1 VPFCMDQGRALHY
14 LERGAGE
21 PVVLIHGLGSSG
33 ADWAFQVPALEGEY
47 RVLLPDLPGCGYSE
61 GLAPGYT
68 IADLAAALWRWI
80 DGLGIE
86 NPNLVG
92 FSMGGA
98 VGLEMALLRPRAV
111 PRLVLIN
118 SLASYRVDHWTKWCT
133 ARIDAAL
140 VRLLGIERTARL
152 IAARLFPDVRQAAMR
167 ERAAAVIGSV
177 PASTYLSMAKV
188 LERWSAHERLD
199 GLQCRSLLIAAEY
212 DYTPLAEKR
221 SLASRLRADCLV
233 VRESRHGTPFDAI
246 GITNAAL
253 LAFLADL
260 PPPDPA
266 RWCRD
271 DPALGLP
278 ISLSNSVA
286 DQHAAVAAGPAPA
299 AGHAPAPGHAPTG
312 AEELSGRF
320 AAGESDG
327 STAADL
333 DEIGSRS

>member
-1 VPFCMDQGRALHY
+1 LHY

-33 ADWAFQVPALEGEY
+33 ADWAFQVPALEAGY
-47 RVLLPDLPGCGYSE
+47 RVLLPDLPGCGYSA

-68 IADLAAALWRWI
+68 IADLAAALWRWV

-98 VGLEMALLRPRAV
+98 VGLEMALQRPAAV
-111 PRLVLIN
+111 PRLALIN
-118 SLASYRVDHWTKWCT
+118 SLASYRVDHWTKWCK
-133 ARIDAAL
+133 AHIDAAL
-140 VRLLGIERTARL
+140 VRLLGIERTAQL
-152 IAARLFPDVRQAAMR
+152 IAARLFPDPRQAAMR
-167 ERAAAVIGSV
+167 ERAAVVIGSV

-188 LERWSAHERLD
+188 LERWSARERLA
-199 GLQCRSLLIAAEY
+199 GLRCRSLLIAAEY
-212 DYTPLAEKR
+212 DYTPLAEKLK
-221 SLASRLRADCLV
+221 LAAHLGADCIV

-253 LAFLADL
+253 LAFLRDL

-266 RWCRD
+266 GWRRD

-278 ISLSNSVA
+278 ISLLNSVA
-286 DQHAAVAAGPAPA
+286 DEHAAVAAGHA
-299 AGHAPAPGHAPTG
+299 AVAPGQALAG
-312 AEELSGRF
+312 LV
-320 AAGESDG
+320 AAGETAG
-327 STAADL
+327 STAAADL